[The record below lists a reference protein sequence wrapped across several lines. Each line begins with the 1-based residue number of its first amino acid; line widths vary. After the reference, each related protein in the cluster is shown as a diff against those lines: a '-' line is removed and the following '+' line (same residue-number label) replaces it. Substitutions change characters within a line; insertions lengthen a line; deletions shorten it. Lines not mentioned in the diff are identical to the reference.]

1 MVTDRLSNIM
11 RWLPK
16 TYRYIGQVQ
25 NLRTRAWYL
34 LCHDD
39 FNDKDDNSKV
49 VATKLLG
56 GRNGQPHGTSQPRTI
71 DQIIRLYGPIE
82 ETVTA

>member
-39 FNDKDDNSKV
+39 FNDKDHD
-49 VATKLLG
+49 LLFEAEE
-56 GRNGQPHGTSQPRTI
+56 
-71 DQIIRLYGPIE
+71 IE
-82 ETVTA
+82 DGN